1 MKIRTNREGFSL
13 ALSHFYVDGN
23 ADGAMTA
30 MAKALGCTR
39 AAVSVWSK
47 SPDGIPIKHIPKL
60 KTLTGLKGREM
71 LPELA
76 ALLD

>member
-1 MKIRTNREGFSL
+1 MKKQTNRDGFEL
-13 ALSHFYVDGN
+13 VLSHFGPR
-23 ADGAMTA
+23 DGAMTA

-39 AAVSVWSK
+39 AAVSVWAK
-47 SPDGIPIKHIPKL
+47 SPDGIPIKHIPTL
-60 KTLTGLKGREM
+60 KKLTGLKGREM

>member
-1 MKIRTNREGFSL
+1 MKKPTNHDGFLRVLAYFHTREEPI
-13 ALSHFYVDGN
+13 
-23 ADGAMTA
+23 GAMTA
-30 MAKALGCTR
+30 MASALGVTR

-47 SPDGIPIKHIPKL
+47 SPDGIPTKHIAKL
-60 KTLTGLKGREM
+60 KKLTGLKGRDM